1 MTNIKQRIKDLNDD
15 PKSYRMRVIAPI
27 VSLKKDANGKNS
39 KERVAMIKQVAAEQ
53 CLSVRTIE
61 RWVDQYEQ
69 FGLQGLEPKY
79 KKFRSDIRRFISFES
94 LLDEA
99 IVLRRQCPTIS
110 VVEIIKCLEEK
121 HQNIKGIIKRS
132 TLQRHLQQKGFS
144 RGELLRER
152 EKGGTAFFGAY
163 RKKLPMEQVQ
173 ADIKIAGKSFC
184 VNELGMPVT
193 PYIHL
198 WMDNASRMILV
209 ATISDTQ
216 DNSLVLSSFREL
228 VTGYGIPMSILT
240 DQGSVYKSAA
250 MEHCTSTLGVP
261 HKRSKPYKPQSK
273 GAIERLNGTLDKVLK
288 QLEGMNNVKLSM
300 VELLVKQWVAEYN
313 ETPHS
318 ALTENMGT
326 DAEVTLS
333 PKEYF
338 YKYIE
343 PVARPVDDIV
353 NLAFT
358 MEYSRKVLKDGVIH
372 IKGRYYKL
380 PANSAKSGE
389 YVVVH
394 CSLVGNS
401 VELVQELTEEEK
413 KESLSQSMYKFIP
426 LYEREIK
433 ENIDF
438 TERASDR
445 SEDMPQS
452 LPDEIKPTIQRLAR
466 RLYKDRDLYTTEKD
480 FEEQLRKELFH
491 QGPASYSTEPGN
503 SSLYNKSSIKTDED
517 K

>member
-184 VNELGMPVT
+184 VNEQGMPVT

-338 YKYIE
+338 YKLNFPGSIIE
-343 PVARPVDDIV
+343 PNAIR
-353 NLAFT
+353 
-358 MEYSRKVLKDGVIH
+358 
-372 IKGRYYKL
+372 
-380 PANSAKSGE
+380 
-389 YVVVH
+389 
-394 CSLVGNS
+394 
-401 VELVQELTEEEK
+401 
-413 KESLSQSMYKFIP
+413 
-426 LYEREIK
+426 
-433 ENIDF
+433 
-438 TERASDR
+438 
-445 SEDMPQS
+445 
-452 LPDEIKPTIQRLAR
+452 
-466 RLYKDRDLYTTEKD
+466 
-480 FEEQLRKELFH
+480 
-491 QGPASYSTEPGN
+491 
-503 SSLYNKSSIKTDED
+503 
-517 K
+517 

>member
-1 MTNIKQRIKDLNDD
+1 
-15 PKSYRMRVIAPI
+15 
-27 VSLKKDANGKNS
+27 
-39 KERVAMIKQVAAEQ
+39 
-53 CLSVRTIE
+53 
-61 RWVDQYEQ
+61 
-69 FGLQGLEPKY
+69 
-79 KKFRSDIRRFISFES
+79 
-94 LLDEA
+94 
-99 IVLRRQCPTIS
+99 
-110 VVEIIKCLEEK
+110 
-121 HQNIKGIIKRS
+121 
-132 TLQRHLQQKGFS
+132 
-144 RGELLRER
+144 
-152 EKGGTAFFGAY
+152 
-163 RKKLPMEQVQ
+163 MEQVQ

-184 VNELGMPVT
+184 VNEQGMPVT